1 MKRNHT
7 FSLFSILIVALALAH
22 LMRTNASSLVP
33 MTQENSDVRGFLGKA
48 PTARANGRG
57 NPAITLRDGHSA
69 PVEYQGSSNMIQQ
82 LQSNHAHPMSLASA
96 DFDEDGIP
104 DIVAGYRGAKGGAVS
119 LHRGDADS
127 IFPNTPEAITHRAQL
142 RATSNQS
149 SSTDDLPSP
158 FFVQSRVFDTPGAP
172 QLVVAGDF
180 DADGHQDIVSA
191 EIGSSTLTLLSGD
204 GHGDFAPARLVAL
217 PDAVTALV
225 AGDVNRI
232 DGLADL
238 VVAVNGAGGPKLL
251 VYESG
256 AGAINADPETISLPS
271 ESKSVALGQLDDDFP
286 VDIAVAA
293 GRDLLIVHGRNRS
306 RSTIE
311 GNRLEAQ
318 SPLVTGFTVASQ
330 IAALAVGDFTGDFR
344 HEIAILST
352 DGMCRVFAG
361 RGSGWREAKAVALP
375 VARKAQSPGSLRA
388 LLVARVSS
396 SPKDDLLLL
405 DQASRQLQI
414 IVNESALEPVNG
426 SALAPASSGIRVAS
440 AFDIES
446 EPVAVLGMRLN
457 GDALNDLV
465 VLRGDSSEPTFI
477 ISTVAATFSVTN
489 TNDSGAGSLRQAILN
504 ANSSAGA
511 DLINFSISGAGTHTI
526 TPLSPLPVVT
536 GAVTIDGT
544 TQSPGSSSPPVELV
558 GTSAGTAIKALSI
571 SAGNSTVRGLAIN
584 RFNGTAIEL
593 TGGGSDIIEGN
604 YIGTNAAGSAGQGN
618 SEVGVLITSGSGHI
632 IGGTTA
638 AARNVLSSNL
648 GQGVLVL
655 GPTMNDQVQGNYI
668 GTDATGAVDLG
679 NESDGV
685 AMLSGASSIT
695 NCIVGGTAAGAGNVI
710 SGNGGAGVQFIGVGA
725 NNIVQGN
732 LIGTNASGTN
742 ALGNDGGGVAI
753 TESANSAIGG
763 TVAGAGNV
771 ISGNNLE
778 GVRINAATS
787 TGNQV
792 RGNKI
797 GTRADGTT
805 PLPNI
810 SSGVLILSSASSNT
824 IGGAAN
830 EGNVIAFNQISG
842 VRVETGTGNI
852 IQSNSIFSNGGLGID
867 LGNAGVTPN
876 DTGDADTGANT
887 LQNFPVLT
895 SAKGAAGG
903 GVNVQGTLNSTA
915 SSTFTLHFYSNAS
928 CDGSGNGEGQAFLGS
943 ATTTTAANG
952 NATFNVTVAGTA
964 LPGQVITA
972 TATNSLGN
980 TSEFSACVIYG
991 AADLSI
997 TKTVPSSII
1006 TVGDDV
1012 AYTLTVTNNGPD
1024 PASSITVTDNLPS
1037 SLAFR
1042 SCSSTGGGVCGGTAN
1057 NRTVSFNSLASGASA
1072 SVTIIARVNCNV
1084 ANGASVS
1091 NTATVTSAQDPVSG
1105 NNSSTVGF
1113 TASNPPR
1120 ILTPTNESFASDGGT
1135 GMVSITSPNCPWTAL
1150 SNAPWITITSGALG
1164 SGNGT
1169 VIYNVAVNS
1178 TGSPRTGTITIAGMT
1193 FTVNQSNAGCSFSI
1207 APISNSFPSDGGSGS
1222 VAVTTLAGC
1231 IWKAV
1236 SNDSWITV
1244 AIGGNNSG
1252 SGTAN
1257 YSVEPN
1263 ASVNPRT
1270 GTMTVA
1276 GQLFTVMQA
1285 GNTGTSCM
1293 FSIAPAGKLF
1303 AQAGGAGSLAVTTSA
1318 GCNWSASTNDMWIQ
1332 ITSGGAGTGPGT
1344 VNYTVQNN
1352 PGTSPRQGA
1361 ITAAGV
1367 TFTVVQDGGT
1377 MDDCIYLLTPLSA
1390 NFSVPGGNGSIS
1402 VNTEARCAWEAT
1414 TSVSWITFTSNVT
1427 GVGASTV
1434 TYHVEANAG
1443 AVRSGVITI
1452 GRQTFR
1458 IKQKGH

>member
-1 MKRNHT
+1 MKRNHI
-7 FSLFSILIVALALAH
+7 FSLFSILIAALALIG
-22 LMRTNASSLVP
+22 LSRTNASSLVP
-33 MTQENSDVRGFLGKA
+33 LAQENSDVRGFLGKA
-48 PTARANGRG
+48 TTARATGRG

-82 LQSNHAHPMSLASA
+82 LKDNQAHPMSLASA
-96 DFDEDGIP
+96 DFDEDGTP
-104 DIVAGYRGAKGGAVS
+104 DVVAGYRGAKDGAIS
-119 LHRGDADS
+119 IHRGDADA
-127 IFPNTPEAITHRAQL
+127 IFPNARDAITHRSI
-142 RATSNQS
+142 SNQS
-149 SSTDDLPSP
+149 PAADNIPSP
-158 FFVQSRVFDTPGAP
+158 FFVQSRVFDTLGAP
-172 QLVVAGDF
+172 QFMVAGDF
-180 DADGHQDIVSA
+180 DGDGHQDVVSTEA
-191 EIGSSTLTLLSGD
+191 GSSALTLLSGD
-204 GHGDFAPARLVAL
+204 GHIGFAPARLIAL
-217 PDAVTALV
+217 PGSVTALV
-225 AGDVNRI
+225 TGDVNRI

-238 VVAVNGAGGPKLL
+238 VVAVNGASGPKLL
-251 VYESG
+251 VYEGG
-256 AGAINADPETISLPS
+256 AGAINADPETINLPA
-271 ESKSVALGQLDDDFP
+271 ESKSIAIGQLDNDFP

-293 GRDLLIVHGRNRS
+293 GRELLIVHGRNRS
-306 RSTIE
+306 HSTIE
-311 GNRLEAQ
+311 GNRLDAQ
-318 SPLVTGFTVASQ
+318 APLVTRFTVASQ

-344 HEIAILST
+344 HEIALLSN
-352 DGMCRVFAG
+352 DGMCRVFSTISA
-361 RGSGWREAKAVALP
+361 GWREASAVALP
-375 VARKAQSPGSLRA
+375 VAQKVQLSGSLRM
-388 LLVARVSS
+388 LLTARISS

-405 DQASRQLQI
+405 DQAGRQLQI
-414 IVNESALEPVNG
+414 IVNEFATEPAESG
-426 SALAPASSGIRVAS
+426 AIAPASARVRVAS
-440 AFDIES
+440 ALDIES

-457 GDALNDLV
+457 ADALNDLV
-465 VLRGDSSEPTFI
+465 VLKSDSSEPTFI

-489 TNDSGAGSLRQAILN
+489 TNDSGAGSLRQAIIS

-511 DLINFSISGAGTHTI
+511 DLISFNIPGAGTQTI
-526 TPLSPLPVVT
+526 TPLSPLPVIT

-544 TQSPGSSSPPVELV
+544 TQSPGSSTPPVELV
-558 GTSAGTAIKALSI
+558 GTGAGTGIKALSI
-571 SAGNSTVRGLAIN
+571 SGGNSTVRGLAIN

-593 TGGGSDIIEGN
+593 TGGGGDIVEGN
-604 YIGTNAAGSAGQGN
+604 YIGTNAAGNAGQGN
-618 SEVGVLITSGSGHI
+618 SEVGVLITSGSGHL

-638 AARNVLSSNL
+638 AARNILSSNL

-655 GPTMNDQVQGNYI
+655 GPTMNNQVQGNYI

-685 AMLSGASSIT
+685 AMLSGSGGII
-695 NCIVGGTAAGAGNVI
+695 NCVVGGTAAGAGNVI
-710 SGNGGAGVQFIGVGA
+710 SGNDGAGVQFIGVGT
-725 NNIVQGN
+725 NNLVQGN

-742 ALGNDGGGVAI
+742 ALGNNSGGVAI
-753 TESANSAIGG
+753 TESANSVIGG

-797 GTRADGTT
+797 GTRADGIT
-805 PLPNI
+805 PLPNV
-810 SSGVLILSSASSNT
+810 SSGVLILLSASNNT

-830 EGNVIAFNQISG
+830 EGNVIAFNLLAG
-842 VRVETGTGNI
+842 VKVETGTGNA

-876 DTGDADTGANT
+876 DAGDADTGANT

-915 SSTFTLHFYSNAS
+915 NSTFTLHFYSNAS
-928 CDGSGNGEGQAFLGS
+928 CDASGNGEGQSFLGS

-964 LPGQVITA
+964 SPGQVITA
-972 TATNSLGN
+972 TATNSTGN

-997 TKTVPSSII
+997 TKTAPSGNI
-1006 TVGDDV
+1006 TVGDEI
-1012 AYTLTVTNNGPD
+1012 AYTITVTNNGPD
-1024 PASSITVTDNLPS
+1024 PASSITVTDNLSS
-1037 SLAFR
+1037 SLVFM
-1042 SCSSTGGGVCGGTAN
+1042 SCSSTGGGVCGGSAN

-1072 SVTIIARVNCNV
+1072 AITIIAKVSCGV

-1091 NTATVTSAQDPVSG
+1091 NTASVTSAQDPVSG
-1105 NNSSTVGF
+1105 NNSSTVSF

-1120 ILTPTNESFASDGGT
+1120 MIMPTNESFASDGGT
-1135 GMVSITSPNCPWTAL
+1135 GTVNVSSPNCPWTAL
-1150 SNAPWITITSGALG
+1150 SNAPWITVTSGALG
-1164 SGNGT
+1164 SGNGA
-1169 VIYNVAVNS
+1169 VNYSVAVNS
-1178 TGSPRTGTITIAGMT
+1178 TGSPRTGTITIAGLP
-1193 FTVNQSNAGCSFSI
+1193 FTVNQSNVGCSFSI
-1207 APISNSFPSDGGSGS
+1207 APTSNSLPSSGGSGS
-1222 VAVTTLAGC
+1222 FTVTTLAGC
-1231 IWKAV
+1231 IWKAI

-1244 AIGGNNSG
+1244 GASGNISG

-1263 ASVNPRT
+1263 TSVNPRT
-1270 GTMTVA
+1270 GTITVA
-1276 GQLFTVMQA
+1276 GQTFTVMQA
-1285 GNTGTSCM
+1285 GNTGTSCT

-1303 AQAGGAGSLAVTTSA
+1303 IQTGGAGSIAVTTSA
-1318 GCNWSASTNDMWIQ
+1318 GCNWSASTNDSWIM
-1332 ITSGGAGTGPGT
+1332 ITSGGSGVGPGT

-1352 PGTSPRQGA
+1352 PATSPRQGV

-1367 TFTVVQDGGT
+1367 TFTIVQDGGT

-1390 NFSVPGGNGSIS
+1390 NFSVAGGDGNISI
-1402 VNTEARCAWEAT
+1402 NTEARCAWEAT
-1414 TSVSWITFTSNVT
+1414 TSVNWITFTSNIT
-1427 GVGASTV
+1427 GIGASTV
-1434 TYHVEANAG
+1434 TYHVDANAG

-1452 GRQTFR
+1452 GRQTFK